1 MASVECSKET
11 EECTRRVFEAVNN
24 NSVSLLVSA
33 RKTYREIQLLI
44 SLAECNEEGETPLE
58 IAIKRN
64 YAFVVE
70 EIVLFLANVLD
81 HNIAKNQLKPT
92 FVINQ
97 LKPTFVINQLLNR
110 IPIKQLID
118 TLMTLIHDHK
128 ELRRK
133 WLMFIA
139 KIVIKSNSLTRKDK
153 IILLELLGAAL
164 ITRLC
169 LGNFD
174 EGDLGKALCG
184 LECWREAMSLRY
196 FPTEDGDDPLPKLPN
211 VHVPSLLSSVIF
223 DLLLKWLP

>member
-1 MASVECSKET
+1 MESVECSKET

-33 RKTYREIQLLI
+33 RKTYREIQLLT

-64 YAFVVE
+64 YAFLVE

-81 HNIAKNQLKPT
+81 HNIVKNH
-92 FVINQ
+92 Q
-97 LKPTFVINQLLNR
+97 LKPTFVINQLLNQ
-110 IPIKQLID
+110 IPIKQWID

-174 EGDLGKALCG
+174 GGDLGGALCG
-184 LECWREAMSLRY
+184 
-196 FPTEDGDDPLPKLPN
+196 TVD
-211 VHVPSLLSSVIF
+211 
-223 DLLLKWLP
+223 